1 MLGLVWQAL
10 DAEPVQ
16 GGEDEGEGGEEQV
29 QGEEAQGGEEQVQ
42 VRSFIIF
49 FFSSFSDPD
58 PAIYLSAAPDLAPG
72 FAILLDV
79 KTLHVFFSS

>member
-42 VRSFIIF
+42 VRFSFIF
-49 FFSSFSDPD
+49 FLQFFMDR
-58 PAIYLSAAPDLAPG
+58 AIYLSAAPDPAPS
-72 FAILLDV
+72 FAISMDV